1 MKHAST
7 LFLGAFAAISL
18 SCSEGL
24 NDSEHIL
31 CYDEPAKVWQEMLPV
46 GNGRMGMMTDGDPA
60 EEHIILNEISLWSGS
75 EVDYANPDAAESL
88 PVIRQALLEG
98 RNAEAQKIMYER
110 FVPKKDTDGGT
121 YGTYQVLG
129 QLIMRHGYEE
139 QGAAE
144 EEQGAAAEEPGATG
158 GNGAAE
164 KPAGAEDYRRW
175 LDLREATSYTDYRIG
190 GVEYQKKY
198 YVSRTDDVMIVEV
211 RASEA
216 GRINLE
222 VEHDRAGRAAEE
234 LTSDGLLKFWGNL
247 DSGTEAPGMGY
258 CAYAK
263 VATEGQG
270 CTIEYM
276 TSGESCSEEGKS
288 GSEEGKSGGRDNNPC
303 IRVCNADR
311 VWIIISAATD
321 YFTEDYEA
329 VALAKLEAVSPSRSE
344 AGERRAQEAGERR
357 AQEAGDSRA
366 QEAGER
372 RAQEAGDSRAQ
383 EARDHSRQEAGERRA
398 HEAGDNSRLKAAH
411 KNAVKAHQELYLRNI
426 LSLAGS
432 GTQTAK
438 TTDRRIVDYAAAG
451 ENMAEG
457 DNALAAL
464 YYNYGRYLL
473 ICSTQPGLLPPNLQG
488 LWSNSFHTPWN
499 GDYHTNIN
507 VQMNHWIAESGN
519 LSELHEPLIDL
530 VMRLIPSGE
539 KSAKDFYGQEA
550 EGWVQ
555 HMMTNVW
562 NYTAPGEHPSWGATN
577 TGGAWLCAHLW
588 EHYLYNGDL
597 DYLRKVYPALKG
609 ASEFFL
615 STMITEP
622 SHGWLVTAPTSSPE
636 NSFIVNGPEGE
647 TAVSICMGP
656 TMDNQLI
663 RELFTNTAAAAELL
677 YPKSENPAQPAPEEA
692 PAEAQPAGKGASGGQ
707 DGQSPTPS
715 PTPAQA
721 EQAFATRL
729 REAIAKLPPH
739 QISEEGY
746 LMEWLE
752 DYKEAEPQHRHVSHL
767 YGLYPGNQISPAQT
781 PELAEACKVTLNR
794 RGDEATGWSRA
805 WKINFW
811 ARLGDGDRALK
822 LFRSLLAPAAYVD
835 SSIDYRNG
843 AGTYPNLLCAH
854 PPFQIDGNFGGAAGI
869 SEMLVQSNEGF
880 INILPALPKEW
891 SEGRIKGLKVRGGA
905 TIDLEWSEGKARKIT
920 ITGGWKE
927 DIKLRIQNDLWL
939 ELNLAKGHKKSI
951 KLD

>member
-1 MKHAST
+1 MKHASI

-31 CYDEPAKVWQEMLPV
+31 RYDEPAQVWQEMLPV
-46 GNGRMGMMTDGDPA
+46 GNGRMGMMTDGDPV

-129 QLIMRHGYEE
+129 QLIMRHGYETE
-139 QGAAE
+139 AE
-144 EEQGAAAEEPGATG
+144 SKTEVGS
-158 GNGAAE
+158 GNRTEAR
-164 KPAGAEDYRRW
+164 AGNRTEARAGDEARDYKRW
-175 LDLREATSYTDYRIG
+175 LDLREATSYTDYWIG
-190 GVEYQKKY
+190 GVKYQKKY

-211 RASEA
+211 SASEA

-222 VEHDRAGRAAEE
+222 VELDRAGRAAEE
-234 LTSDGLLKFWGNL
+234 LTSEGLLKFWGNL

-263 VATEGQG
+263 VATEGRG
-270 CTIEYM
+270 CTLEYM
-276 TSGESCSEEGKS
+276 TSGESCIED
-288 GSEEGKSGGRDNNPC
+288 GKSGGQDNNPC
-303 IRVCNADR
+303 IKVCNANK

-321 YFTEDYEA
+321 YFSKDYET

-344 AGERRAQEAGERR
+344 AGDLRK
-357 AQEAGDSRA
+357 
-366 QEAGER
+366 
-372 RAQEAGDSRAQ
+372 
-383 EARDHSRQEAGERRA
+383 
-398 HEAGDNSRLKAAH
+398 LKAAH
-411 KNAVKAHQELYLRNI
+411 KNAVKAHQELYLRNT

-432 GTQTAK
+432 STQTAK
-438 TTDRRIVDYAAAG
+438 TTDRRIVDYATAG
-451 ENMAEG
+451 DEMAQGTEG
-457 DNALAAL
+457 GVPSGEGLATTGNGMAQGGDDNALAAL

-539 KSAKDFYGQEA
+539 KSAKDFYGQGA

-555 HMMTNVW
+555 HMMTNIW

-597 DYLRKVYPALKG
+597 EYLRKVYPALKG

-622 SHGWLVTAPTSSPE
+622 SHEWLVTAPTSSPE
-636 NSFIVNGPEGE
+636 NSFLVNGPKGE

-677 YPKSENPAQPAPEEA
+677 YPKSSALASLAKTTVESQSKNQTATDQP
-692 PAEAQPAGKGASGGQ
+692 KN
-707 DGQSPTPS
+707 
-715 PTPAQA
+715 
-721 EQAFATRL
+721 EQAFAERL
-729 REAIAKLPPH
+729 REAIGKLPPH
-739 QISEEGY
+739 QISKEGY

-835 SSIDYRNG
+835 SAVDYCNG

-891 SEGRIKGLKVRGGA
+891 TEGRIKGLKVRGGA
-905 TIDLEWSEGKARKIT
+905 TIDLEWSEGKAKKIT

-927 DIKLRIQNDLWL
+927 DIKLCIQNDLWL

>member
-7 LFLGAFAAISL
+7 LLLGAVTAISL

-31 CYDEPAKVWQEMLPV
+31 WYDEPAQVWQEMLPV
-46 GNGRMGMMTDGDPA
+46 GNGRMGMMTDGSPA
-60 EEHIILNEISLWSGS
+60 EEYIILNEISLWSGS

-88 PVIRQALLEG
+88 PSIRQALIEG
-98 RNAEAQKIMYER
+98 RNAEAQEIMYER
-110 FVPKKDTDGGT
+110 FVPKKETDGGT

-129 QLIMRHGYEE
+129 QLIMRHSYEAE
-139 QGAAE
+139 AEGGACTRAE
-144 EEQGAAAEEPGATG
+144 ADMEPENVTEAKEGEEA
-158 GNGAAE
+158 
-164 KPAGAEDYRRW
+164 KDYKRW
-175 LDLREATSYTDYRIG
+175 LDLREATSYADYCVG
-190 GVEYQKKY
+190 GVSYQKKY

-211 RASEA
+211 SASEP
-216 GRINLE
+216 GSINLE
-222 VEHDRAGRAAEE
+222 VEIDRAGRATEE
-234 LTSDGLLKFWGNL
+234 LTQEGLLKFSGAL
-247 DSGTEAPGMGY
+247 DSGTEVRGMAF

-263 VATEGQG
+263 VTTEGKG
-270 CTIEYM
+270 CTTEYM
-276 TSGESCSEEGKS
+276 IDGKPWTIGEEPNAESGKQCRASGEQQQDGNQKES
-288 GSEEGKSGGRDNNPC
+288 NPC
-303 IRVCNADR
+303 IKISNADK
-311 VWIIISAATD
+311 VYITISAATD
-321 YFTEDYEA
+321 YFSEDYNEEA
-329 VALAKLEAVSPSRSE
+329 LS
-344 AGERRAQEAGERR
+344 G
-357 AQEAGDSRA
+357 
-366 QEAGER
+366 
-372 RAQEAGDSRAQ
+372 
-383 EARDHSRQEAGERRA
+383 
-398 HEAGDNSRLKAAH
+398 LKAMDLKKLKSAH
-411 KNAVKAHQELYLRNI
+411 KKSVKAHQELYLRNT
-426 LSLAGS
+426 LSLTSGQNSKAGAADN
-432 GTQTAK
+432 GTTNNRTISTGTISNGTAE
-438 TTDRRIVDYAAAG
+438 TTDRRIVSYASADNGKAIKSKSLATDVKHNTTD
-451 ENMAEG
+451 ENLNTVGAK

-473 ICSTQPGLLPPNLQG
+473 ICSTRPGCLPPNLQG

-539 KSAKDFYGQEA
+539 KSAKDFYSPEA

-597 DYLRKVYPALKG
+597 EYLRKVYPALKG
-609 ASEFFL
+609 ASQFFL
-615 STMITEP
+615 STMIIEP

-636 NSFIVNGPEGE
+636 NSFLVNGPKGE

-677 YPKSENPAQPAPEEA
+677 YPKSSAKPSPAKTI
-692 PAEAQPAGKGASGGQ
+692 AEGQAKKQTAIGQEGQ
-707 DGQSPTPS
+707 D
-715 PTPAQA
+715 PAA
-721 EQAFATRL
+721 LEQAFATRL
-729 REAIAKLPPH
+729 REAISKLPPH

-752 DYKEAEPQHRHVSHL
+752 DYKEVEPQHRHVSHL

-822 LFRSLLAPAAYVD
+822 LFRSLLAPAAYED
-835 SSIDYRNG
+835 STEDYYNG

-880 INILPALPKEW
+880 INILPALPSEW
-891 SEGRIKGLKVRGGA
+891 SEGKIKGLKVRGGA
-905 TIDLEWSEGKARKIT
+905 TIDLEWSEGKAKKIT
-920 ITGGWKE
+920 VTGGWKE
-927 DIKLRIQNDLWL
+927 DIKLCIQNGLWL
-939 ELNLAKGHKKSI
+939 ELNLAKDHKKSI
-951 KLD
+951 RLD